1 MRWFPV
7 QNETLHTAEA
17 PEQARETILRSKVK
31 TISCIYHAK
40 ESEDGKINMTPVFDL
55 ALFHDSFIPV
65 ITAEV
70 REKRDGSEICLQGEL
85 LRSVKILIMLF
96 RAVLAIF
103 TVAVIIIAESGAVRI
118 AMLGLMLLLILFN
131 EGMPLLFSYL
141 RFQSFLGEFRS
152 ECIK

>member
-1 MRWFPV
+1 MP
-7 QNETLHTAEA
+7 
-17 PEQARETILRSKVK
+17 
-31 TISCIYHAK
+31 
-40 ESEDGKINMTPVFDL
+40 PVFDL
-55 ALFHDSFIPV
+55 ALFHDSCIPV